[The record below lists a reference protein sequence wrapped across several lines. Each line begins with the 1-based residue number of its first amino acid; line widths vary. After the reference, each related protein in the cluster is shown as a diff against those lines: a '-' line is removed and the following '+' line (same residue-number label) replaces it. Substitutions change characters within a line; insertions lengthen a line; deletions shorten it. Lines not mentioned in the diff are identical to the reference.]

1 MLKSTIYTD
10 ATPLGRNRYL
20 IGYITPDG
28 VIPSQYKVISCK
40 DINIAELESILF
52 AIDNCPIGY
61 TIYSDNLNAVN
72 VCNTTHE
79 DVSIMHC
86 NRLLNIANNYLRAIK
101 EGFS

>member
-52 AIDNCPIGY
+52 AID
-61 TIYSDNLNAVN
+61 SKKL
-72 VCNTTHE
+72 
-79 DVSIMHC
+79 
-86 NRLLNIANNYLRAIK
+86 
-101 EGFS
+101 